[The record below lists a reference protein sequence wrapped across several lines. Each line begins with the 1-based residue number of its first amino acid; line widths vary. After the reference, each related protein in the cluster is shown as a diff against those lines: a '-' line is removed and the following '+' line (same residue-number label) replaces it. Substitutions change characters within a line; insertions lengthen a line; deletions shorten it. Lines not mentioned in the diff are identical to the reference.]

1 MAVRAWDFGKSEC
14 RAVMARIRVA
24 TSPGTKVSR
33 RPTGLPSQESMLN
46 RYDGEEQ
53 MTTAAMPLIG
63 ASPNVASEQRVKR
76 RQTSIAKAI

>member
-1 MAVRAWDFGKSEC
+1 
-14 RAVMARIRVA
+14 
-24 TSPGTKVSR
+24 
-33 RPTGLPSQESMLN
+33 MLN
-46 RYDGEEQ
+46 LYDGEEQ